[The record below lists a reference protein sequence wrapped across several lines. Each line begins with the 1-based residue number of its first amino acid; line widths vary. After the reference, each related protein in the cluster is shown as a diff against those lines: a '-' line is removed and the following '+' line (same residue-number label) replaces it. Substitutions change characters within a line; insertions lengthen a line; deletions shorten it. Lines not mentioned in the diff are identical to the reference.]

1 MNQRTTT
8 DRSFAFMFLGGA
20 VLVYGISIW
29 IVLGFDSLQGR
40 GPLLAGV
47 TLDLV
52 VTVPF
57 AYYFLVVRKY
67 AFHALSVVPVVI
79 VGIVIANLLL
89 PESHKGTLRFVE
101 LILLPVEVGLMAL
114 VGTRAYR
121 AIRQFRSSRDLADPV
136 EQFRNAAATLVGK
149 SRVADI
155 IGTEVACLYFSL
167 FSWRS
172 KPFIPNGSSAFTAH
186 EKSGNAGLVLAA
198 ILLVVAEIIP
208 IHLLVAQWS
217 LLAAW
222 ILTIL
227 SAYGLLLLV
236 GDYRATVLRPIL
248 VHSNTLILRAGLRW
262 NVDVPITQISRI
274 VPSDDGLQGDSL
286 DLTIVGS
293 ATHWIVL
300 SASLE
305 VRGMYGIRRTVRR
318 IGIQPDEPVKFEECL
333 MRLLRD

>member
-1 MNQRTTT
+1 
-8 DRSFAFMFLGGA
+8 MFLAGA

-29 IVLGFDSLQGR
+29 IVLGFESLQGR

-57 AYYFLVVRKY
+57 AFYILVVRKY
-67 AFHALSVVPVVI
+67 SFQALSVVPVVI
-79 VGIVIANLLL
+79 VGVVIANLLL
-89 PESHKGTLRFVE
+89 PESHKGTLRIVE
-101 LILLPVEVGLMAL
+101 LILLPVEVVLLAV

-121 AIRQFRSSRDLADPV
+121 AIRQFRSSPDSADPV
-136 EQFRNAAATLVGK
+136 EQFRNAAATFVGR

-167 FSWRS
+167 LSWRS
-172 KPFIPNGSSAFTAH
+172 KPFVPNGSWAFTAH
-186 EKSGNAGLVLAA
+186 KKSGNAGLVLAA

-208 IHLLVAQWS
+208 IHLLVGQWS

-222 ILTIL
+222 ILTSL

-248 VHSNTLILRAGLRW
+248 IHGNTLILRAGLRW
-262 NVDVPITQISRI
+262 NVDVPVPLISSI
-274 VPSDDGLQGDSL
+274 VTSDDGLRGDSL

-293 ATHWIVL
+293 ATHWLVL
-300 SASLE
+300 SASVE
-305 VRGMYGIRRTVRR
+305 VRGMYGIRRTVGR
-318 IGIQPDEPVKFEECL
+318 IGIEPDEPGKFEECL
-333 MRLLRD
+333 MPLLRDCVGCDDSLRGVLP